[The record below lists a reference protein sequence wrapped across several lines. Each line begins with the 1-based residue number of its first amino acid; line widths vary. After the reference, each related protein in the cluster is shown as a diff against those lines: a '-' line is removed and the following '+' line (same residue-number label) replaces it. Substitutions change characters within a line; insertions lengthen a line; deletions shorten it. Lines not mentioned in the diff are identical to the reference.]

1 MATGKSNVF
10 GMGYPVVALVDTYT
24 DGTSITYDAGLVLG
38 TAVEAVYNAES
49 SMNEDYGDDE
59 VQDIDSGT
67 NGISGTLELNMISL
81 EKLSYLLGW
90 AETAAG
96 TGTPKVYHVTDEA
109 SPYVGFGY
117 YKKDVASGG
126 YVARWIYR
134 AQFSRTSDT
143 SRTKTQSV
151 EWNHPTLDWR
161 GTIVHLSTPAGKGV
175 WNDEA
180 AFETRE
186 DAKAWLNT
194 KAGISA
200 QSSSTQGGNTHGS
213 GATGNP

>member
-1 MATGKSNVF
+1 MQGNSNVF
-10 GMGYPVVALVDTYT
+10 GMGYPVAALVDNYS
-24 DGTSITYDAGLVLG
+24 DGTSITYENGFVIG
-38 TAVEAVYNAES
+38 TGVEAVYNSES

-59 VQDIDSGT
+59 IQDIDSGT
-67 NGISGTLELNMISL
+67 NGISGTLELNMIEL
-81 EKLSYLLGW
+81 DKMATLLGW
-90 AETAAG
+90 ASSG
-96 TGTPKVYHVTDEA
+96 SSPKVYHVTDEA

-134 AQFSRTSDT
+134 AQFSRTSET

-180 AFETRE
+180 AFTTRE
-186 DAKAWLNT
+186 AAKAWLNT
-194 KAGISA
+194 KAGISTQTGGA
-200 QSSSTQGGNTHGS
+200 QTGGNT
-213 GATGNP
+213 

>member
-1 MATGKSNVF
+1 MATGNSNVF

-24 DGTSITYDAGLVLG
+24 DGASITYDDGFVLG
-38 TAVEAVYNAES
+38 TAVEAAYNAES
-49 SMNEDYGDDE
+49 SMAEDYGDDE

-67 NGISGTLELNMISL
+67 NGISGTLELNMIAL
-81 EKLSYLLGW
+81 DKLANLLGW
-90 AETAAG
+90 SSSG
-96 TGTPKVYHVTDEA
+96 STPKVYHVTDEA

-134 AQFSRTSDT
+134 AQFSRTSET

-175 WNDEA
+175 WNDEV

-186 DAKAWLNT
+186 AAKAWLNI
-194 KAGISA
+194 KAGISGGG
-200 QSSSTQGGNTHGS
+200 STTVS
-213 GATGNP
+213 

>member
-1 MATGKSNVF
+1 MATGNSNVF

-24 DGTSITYDAGLVLG
+24 DGASITYDDGFVLG
-38 TAVEAVYNAES
+38 TAVEAAYNAES
-49 SMNEDYGDDE
+49 SMAEDYGDDE

-67 NGISGTLELNMISL
+67 NGISGTLELNMIEL
-81 EKLSYLLGW
+81 DKMATLLGW
-90 AETAAG
+90 ASSG
-96 TGTPKVYHVTDEA
+96 SSPKVYHVTDEA

-134 AQFSRTSDT
+134 AQFSRTSET

-180 AFETRE
+180 AFTTRE
-186 DAKAWLNT
+186 AAKTWLNT
-194 KAGISA
+194 KAGISTQTGGA
-200 QSSSTQGGNTHGS
+200 QTGGT
-213 GATGNP
+213 T